1 MPSGQGAT
9 DSPCTYSIRL
19 LANCVGSLRQGTITP
34 THNFLMRKI
43 LLVAFLVPVTAVV
56 FSSCAAVAGKM
67 ATPERVAQLPEPIRS
82 QVQELVRQQKAME
95 VRYTSG
101 TRKMLEAYY
110 IIADA
115 IGLKKEAMVFKA
127 EADALKAGSSLKQ
140 AQKAVEHTASAMK
153 AVRAKIGSSDAKSE
167 FSKEKF
173 VSGVRA
179 KNEAYMIEYQIGID
193 AGVQA
198 AKGIAAMKSASPMD
212 KVMLT
217 ATLDPLFFFARDI
230 PKFQAQEREF
240 DESCK
245 KYAQVKGITLPP
257 ANLPTPK
264 PVSLPAF

>member
-1 MPSGQGAT
+1 MTGLCGAEET
-9 DSPCTYSIRL
+9 PCTHLMRPLVNRL
-19 LANCVGSLRQGTITP
+19 GSLRLGTTTP
-34 THNFLMRKI
+34 THNLLMRKI

-56 FSSCAAVAGKM
+56 FSSCAAVTGKI

-101 TRKMLEAYY
+101 TRKMLDAYY

-127 EADALKAGSSLKQ
+127 QAAALNAGSSLTQ
-140 AQKAVEHTASAMK
+140 ARKAVAQTADARK
-153 AVRAKIGSSDAKSE
+153 AVRAKIGASDAKSE

-173 VSGVRA
+173 VSGVRT
-179 KNEAYMIEYQIGID
+179 KNEAYMVQYQIGID

-198 AKGIAAMKSASPMD
+198 MRGISSMRSASPME
-212 KVMLT
+212 KIMLT